1 MRCYRTPVVCS
12 EDTQMSA
19 EFMTNTLRNKQ
30 IDKLRMYRSAM
41 IISQAETDSTGY
53 NQMSGKEMTG
63 IFEEGAL
70 SRLIVEG
77 NARTIYYV
85 PEDSLRTMG
94 INYAENARTILD
106 RKSVVEGKSGSVSVV
121 LGGGRILKKKK

>member
-94 INYAENARTILD
+94 INYAENARTILYFQENKLQRVELLKDADD
-106 RKSVVEGKSGSVSVV
+106 RKS
-121 LGGGRILKKKK
+121 